1 MKIKIDEVKDTV
13 SRVESD
19 RSAYAYLAR
28 KWEKMWCL
36 DLFEKSRDKAA
47 EEDGQEQVTLPTPY
61 NVVNLAE
68 RLITTTPDII
78 CPSPAANNVDDGD
91 AALRQKWLKAMWQ
104 RANKQAR
111 KDIIGAAWWQ
121 SLVRG
126 RGVFEIKWVEDA
138 LPKRL
143 KERRMPIHI
152 RTLDPLNC
160 GFVHG
165 ELFTEVG
172 FHKYYQERRLAAHRY
187 PAIKR
192 KLYDKRNHETGKP
205 TDTDD
210 VEIVDYWYVSFEDG
224 SVWNC
229 IMVDGHFAK
238 PPAKTDYVDIPL
250 VEFLGDD
257 APSSKEEHKSL
268 SVLHPIKDLW
278 EYESVLASQI
288 ATGVLWY
295 FWPHISIQ
303 NEYGAEIPNRPIRP
317 GETQQYPFGTKI
329 EMHQMQPNVP
339 MAERMLALVD
349 GAVQQGTFPG
359 VMYGQEPGSLQA
371 GYGVSLLSDAAKG
384 RVNKPRRNLERSME
398 LVNEIALALVEEMA
412 GDKGV
417 GIWGDSPEMGGIY
430 SCHLYPENISGY
442 YDNQVTISPNVPMEE
457 LQKATLGLRMV
468 DNFTISRDTYRKKF
482 LKEVMPED
490 EQRRVE
496 LERAFQ
502 DPEYRPYV
510 NYRTL
515 NDYFGPDWDMTRKQ
529 WMDNFVME
537 QAQRQQ
543 MVQQMMQPPQPPMP
557 PQGGPPMA
565 PPDMGVTPQSP
576 AMMEGMAPPIMEG
589 QLTPEAMGVMPGDL
603 PPELFQALV
612 DEGLAPADEAEQMM
626 RSASGMAGQ

>member
-1 MKIKIDEVKDTV
+1 MKITTEQIEDTIA
-13 SRVESD
+13 RVEEK
-19 RSAYAYLAR
+19 RAPYGAMAL
-28 KWEKMWCL
+28 KWEKAWCL

-61 NVVNLAE
+61 NVINLAE
-68 RLITTTPDII
+68 RLITTTPDIV
-78 CPSPAANNVDDGD
+78 CPSPAATDIDDGD

-121 SLVRG
+121 ALVRG
-126 RGVFEIKWVEDA
+126 RGVLEIKWVEDA
-138 LPKRL
+138 LPKRMR
-143 KERRMPIHI
+143 ERRMPIHI

-165 ELFTEVG
+165 ELYTEVG
-172 FHKYYQERRLAAHRY
+172 FHKYTQTRAIAASRY
-187 PAIKR
+187 PDLKR
-192 KLYDKRNHETGKP
+192 KLFDKRNHVNGKP
-205 TDTDD
+205 DANDD
-210 VEIVDYWYVSFEDG
+210 VDIVDYWYVSFDDG
-224 SVWNC
+224 SIWNC

-238 PPAKTDYVDIPL
+238 QPKKTSYIDIPL
-250 VEFLGDD
+250 VEFYGDD

-268 SVLHPIKDLW
+268 SILHPIMDLW
-278 EYESVLASQI
+278 PYQSTLASQI

-349 GAVQQGTFPG
+349 GAGQQGTFPG

-384 RVNKPRRNLERSME
+384 RVNKPRRNLERALE
-398 LVNEIALALVEEMA
+398 LVNEIALGLVEEMA
-412 GDKGV
+412 EDGV
-417 GIWGDSPEMGGIY
+417 GIWGDAPEMGGIY
-430 SCHLYPENISGY
+430 SCHLSPENISGY

-457 LQKATLGLRMV
+457 LQKTTLGVRMV
-468 DNFTISRDTYRKKF
+468 DSKIVSKQTFRNKF

-490 EQRRVE
+490 EQRRIE
-496 LERAFQ
+496 LEMAFEN
-502 DPEYRPYV
+502 PEYRPYV

-515 NDYFGPDWDMTRKQ
+515 ANYFGPQWDQEYKA
-529 WMDNFVME
+529 WMDQYVME
-537 QAQRQQ
+537 QAQRQAQ
-543 MVQQMMQPPQPPMP
+543 VQQMMQPPQPPMP
-557 PQGGPPMA
+557 PQGAPPMGG
-565 PPDMGVTPQSP
+565 PIQPE
-576 AMMEGMAPPIMEG
+576 AMMGGMAPPQLEG
-589 QLTPEAMGVMPGDL
+589 QLTPEALGVMPGDL
-603 PPELFQALV
+603 PPEMFQALV

-626 RSASGMAGQ
+626 RSAMGTAGQ